1 MSEQA
6 ILKIPQAFWTT
17 QYNPVIVQGDTIPR
31 FLFKDIT
38 NLNLTGATIR
48 MQLYQSFSKI
58 FDVSSGAGITII
70 NATSFEI
77 DEVPFEENNFPVGTL
92 TGDIEITL
100 ANGQRATVMKVE
112 FTTLKH
118 YTI

>member
-6 ILKIPQAFWTT
+6 TLKIPQAFWTT
-17 QYNPVIVQGDTIPR
+17 QYKPVIVQGDTIPR
-31 FLFKDIT
+31 FLFKDI
-38 NLNLTGATIR
+38 NLDLTGATIR
-48 MQLYQSFSKI
+48 MQLYQGSSKI

-70 NATSFEI
+70 DATSFEI
-77 DEVPFEENNFPVGTL
+77 DEVPFAENDFPVGTL

-100 ANGQRATVMKVE
+100 ANGQRTTVIKVE

>member
-17 QYNPVIVQGDTIPR
+17 QYNPVIVQGDTIPK
-31 FLFKDIT
+31 FLFTVT
-38 NLNLTGATIR
+38 NLDLTGATIR

-58 FDVSSGAGITII
+58 FDVSAGEGITII
-70 NATSFEI
+70 DSTSFEI
-77 DEVPFEENNFPVGTL
+77 DEVPFAENDFPVGTL

>member
-17 QYNPVIVQGDTIPR
+17 QYKPVIVQGDTIPR
-31 FLFKDIT
+31 FLFTVT
-38 NLNLTGATIR
+38 NLDLTGATIR

-58 FDVSSGAGITII
+58 FDVSTGEGITII
-70 NATSFEI
+70 DSTSFEI
-77 DEVPFEENNFPVGTL
+77 DEVPFADNNFPVGTL

-100 ANGQRATVMKVE
+100 ANGQRATVIKVE